1 MSLLARVDET
11 KIRMSSLLTIFQP
24 FKTRKFECFQRQ
36 NFVLCAMF
44 SATFQPFSIVLSFW
58 SKSARGNYVKCT
70 PFSKF
75 HTQRD
80 SWRPGYVQGN
90 LRGWWCRAHGGGRD
104 DERAEPK
111 STRTT
116 TKQYVGTICRD
127 DQICARWIMC
137 FMLRG
142 NPQCHRHTPLE
153 TWLNNANSCCTAKWS
168 EPGTYSGRR
177 VIASKN
183 CSTRI
188 RYVLHRAETTPLAS
202 LQLSTFKCT
211 CKHVSV
217 W

>member
-1 MSLLARVDET
+1 MKPKPGV
-11 KIRMSSLLTIFQP
+11 SSLLTIFQP
-24 FKTRKFECFQRQ
+24 FKTRKIEYFQRQ

-90 LRGWWCRAHGGGRD
+90 LRGWWCRAHGGGRG
-104 DERAEPK
+104 DERAEPE

-188 RYVLHRAETTPLAS
+188 RYVLHRAETTHCMLAS

-211 CKHVSV
+211 CKHACV
-217 W
+217 